1 MNQDPSIYKSRNHQ
15 LLIIPE
21 MDQIQLDPVLI
32 LPSKPFIAFHFCL
45 NKIERMIKVV
55 FLSLLISRIKLDE
68 NRSFRQNQDYGRW
81 TVKKDREL
89 ICSLTY

>member
-32 LPSKPFIAFHFCL
+32 LPSKPFLAFHFCL
-45 NKIERMIKVV
+45 NKIERMIAVV
-55 FLSLLISRIKLDE
+55 FLALLISWSKVVE
-68 NRSFRQNQDYGRW
+68 NRSFRRLEDQDHGRRK
-81 TVKKDREL
+81 VKKAEN
-89 ICSLTY
+89 

>member
-32 LPSKPFIAFHFCL
+32 LPSKPFLAFHFCL
-45 NKIERMIKVV
+45 NKIERMIALV
-55 FLSLLISRIKLDE
+55 FLALLISWSKLD
-68 NRSFRQNQDYGRW
+68 RSFRCLEDQDHGRR
-81 TVKKDREL
+81 TVKKTDN
-89 ICSLTY
+89 